1 MSNISSTDFRL
12 VAGMGSSQPSAFQGA
27 HTPLIRCDIVFG
39 MPSQDCRGTGIC
51 KLTSDLTQPPD
62 LQKQC
67 RQTVAF
73 AAGFAGEG
81 KVSLL
86 FFREL
91 LCVDLFRRQFRNG
104 VFDMPEPCP
113 LPHSLAEQ
121 LGLNGKSLLPG
132 KYSIEADGTCLKVA
146 ICCG

>member
-1 MSNISSTDFRL
+1 MSNISSADFRPETGTKSFL
-12 VAGMGSSQPSAFQGA
+12 PSAVRGT
-27 HTPLIRCDIVFG
+27 HTQLIRCDIVFG

-51 KLTSDLTQPPD
+51 KLTSDLDQPPGRN
-62 LQKQC
+62 KEC

-73 AAGFAGEG
+73 AAKPAEAG
-81 KVSLL
+81 KISLL

-104 VFDMPEPCP
+104 IFDMPEPCA
-113 LPHSLAEQ
+113 LPFPLAEQ
-121 LGLNGKSLLPG
+121 LGLAGKKLLPG
-132 KYSIEADGTCLKVA
+132 NYTIAADGNCLKVT